1 MPFGL
6 KNAGATYQRM
16 MNKVFRGEIGNSLEV
31 YMDDMIVKSPKET
44 DHTVDLKRV
53 FEQAWRCKMRFNPE
67 KCTFGVRAGKFLGFY
82 LTERGIEANPDK
94 CRAFTQFPMSDSKKS
109 IQTLNGMLTS
119 LSRFVAKSAQ
129 HALPFFK
136 LLRKESTF
144 EWTEECEQ
152 ALQHLK
158 KALSEPPVLSR
169 PCEGGVLYLYLAV
182 ASEAVSSA
190 LIRETTE
197 GQKPVYFTSKVLQ
210 GPELRYQQIEKIV
223 LALVNAARRLRYY
236 FLAHTIVVRTDQ
248 PIISLLGRPD
258 MAGRMLKWSLELSEF
273 DIRYESRKAL
283 KAQVLADFV
292 AEMATPVTSSNG
304 AHRWT
309 IFVDGASNATGSGA
323 GIILENEEGI
333 LIEVSLALSFPTSN
347 NQAEYEAFLAG
358 LRLAEDV
365 GAREIKIYTDS
376 QLVAS
381 QVLGEY
387 QAKNDNLSE
396 YLALVKDKITKFDS
410 VEVQHVPR

>member
-1 MPFGL
+1 
-6 KNAGATYQRM
+6 
-16 MNKVFRGEIGNSLEV
+16 
-31 YMDDMIVKSPKET
+31 
-44 DHTVDLKRV
+44 
-53 FEQAWRCKMRFNPE
+53 
-67 KCTFGVRAGKFLGFY
+67 
-82 LTERGIEANPDK
+82 
-94 CRAFTQFPMSDSKKS
+94 
-109 IQTLNGMLTS
+109 
-119 LSRFVAKSAQ
+119 
-129 HALPFFK
+129 
-136 LLRKESTF
+136 
-144 EWTEECEQ
+144 
-152 ALQHLK
+152 
-158 KALSEPPVLSR
+158 
-169 PCEGGVLYLYLAV
+169 
-182 ASEAVSSA
+182 
-190 LIRETTE
+190 
-197 GQKPVYFTSKVLQ
+197 
-210 GPELRYQQIEKIV
+210 
-223 LALVNAARRLRYY
+223 
-236 FLAHTIVVRTDQ
+236 
-248 PIISLLGRPD
+248 

-410 VEVQHVPR
+410 VEVQHVSR